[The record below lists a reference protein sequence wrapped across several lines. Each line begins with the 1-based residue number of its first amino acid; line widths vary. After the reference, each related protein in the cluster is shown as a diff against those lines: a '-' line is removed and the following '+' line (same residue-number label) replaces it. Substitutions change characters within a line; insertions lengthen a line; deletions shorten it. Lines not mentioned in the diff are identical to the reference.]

1 MTVIKI
7 SLALFI
13 SAALSSQAAVV
24 YFDLSPSGTDAAVG
38 LSPSN
43 SVPAVTNSTG
53 SGNAI
58 SGGIA
63 FDTDS
68 RVLQLAVGYGS
79 AAGFTDLSGAATAMH
94 IHGPAGPG
102 TNANVLI
109 SLVPYNFTAPNPTN
123 GGVIYGNILVP
134 TNVVPNLLAGLTY
147 VNIHTATNPGGE
159 IRGQL
164 IPLVVSN
171 APPVV
176 TCPKDST
183 VECGTE
189 TQVAVE
195 VSDPEGDALSVVWNL
210 NGLPVHTNLVAVSNP
225 PASTNVTLTGQFPLG
240 TNVVGVVVTDSSK
253 NTAACS
259 TILKVVDTVPPVITA
274 LAASPNSLW
283 PPNHKMVDVQI
294 RATPRDACGPVR
306 WKITRV
312 RSSERINGFGDGNS
326 SPDWQITGD
335 HTLKLRAERSGGAG
349 GRVYTITAVATD
361 AAGNVSAPGT
371 VTVNVAHDQG
381 K

>member
-1 MTVIKI
+1 MKI
-7 SLALFI
+7 FYALLF
-13 SAALSSQAAVV
+13 SAAVSSQAAVV
-24 YFDLSPSGTDAAVG
+24 FFDLSPAGTDRAAG

-43 SVPAVTNSTG
+43 EVPVVTNSTG

-58 SGGIA
+58 SGGIG

-68 RVLQLAVGYGS
+68 RVLQVAVGYGS
-79 AAGFTDLSGAATAMH
+79 AAGFTDLSGAATVMH

-171 APPVV
+171 TAPLV

-189 TQVAVE
+189 AQVAVA
-195 VSDPEGDALSVVWNL
+195 VSDPEGDALSIVWNL
-210 NGLPVHTNLVAVSNP
+210 NGLPVQTNLVPASTP
-225 PASTNVTLTGQFPLG
+225 PASTNVTLTGQFPPG
-240 TNVVGVVVTDSSK
+240 TNLLGIVATDSAN

-259 TILKVVDTVPPVITA
+259 TILTVADTVPPVITA

-294 RATPRDACGPVR
+294 RATLRDACGPVR

-312 RSSERINGFGDGNS
+312 RSSERMNGFGDGNS